1 MKKRL
6 AVIVL
11 SVALGVSMLAGCG
24 NEGEQAQGGV
34 SVEDSGNLG
43 AAGDFSQTESTES
56 STEGDVESGDA
67 QSDTESG
74 AETGESAAAASDGEE
89 NYDGKLVSDGMMEV
103 DYASGFSIELF
114 QGGYRMLTVGDP
126 AQEYLVVPEGMS
138 VPEELDEAVTVLQMP
153 IDNVYIASTGMVSL
167 MNAIGALDYV
177 KLVATDVDGWYIGE
191 VQAAM
196 EDGSIGFS
204 GSYKEPDYEM
214 MVDQGIQLH
223 IDNAMV
229 DSVPEV
235 NEKFTELGI
244 PNLVEISSKE
254 NHPLA
259 RVEWV
264 KLLGVLF
271 DREVQAQTYFDNQK
285 ALMDQATAS
294 ESTGI
299 TVAMGY
305 ITSSGKCYAR
315 NGGDYLVQMI
325 QLAGGDYICADMEPE
340 ESGNTSMTF
349 EEWYAAFKDA
359 DYLFYWN
366 LGNKFYSLQ
375 EMTEYEPLFAD
386 FKAVKEGHVWVTS
399 PDFTQATSAISS
411 IVSDMNTILSSVSPD
426 EVTTEHL
433 IKIPQEAGE

>member
-1 MKKRL
+1 MKNKL

-11 SVALGVSMLAGCG
+11 SAALGLSMLTGCG
-24 NEGEQAQGGV
+24 SEGEQARGGV
-34 SVEDSGNLG
+34 SVENSGADSAG
-43 AAGDFSQTESTES
+43 AGAESSPEAGTGAENGTEAGDGNSQET
-56 STEGDVESGDA
+56 
-67 QSDTESG
+67 G
-74 AETGESAAAASDGEE
+74 AETEDSAAPALSEKENFDGQ
-89 NYDGKLVSDGMMEV
+89 LVSEGMMEV
-103 DYASGFSIELF
+103 DYAEGFSIELF
-114 QGGYRMLTVGDP
+114 KGGYRMLTVGDP
-126 AQEYLVVPEGMS
+126 AEKYLVVPEEMS
-138 VPEELDEAVTVLQMP
+138 VPQELDETVTVLQMP
-153 IDNVYIASTGMVSL
+153 MDNVYIASTGMVSL
-167 MNAIGALDYV
+167 MNAIGALDHV
-177 KLVATDVDGWYIGE
+177 KLVATDAEGWYIDE
-191 VQAAM
+191 VKAAV
-196 EDGSIGFS
+196 EDGRIGFS
-204 GSYKEPDYEM
+204 GNYKEPDYEM
-214 MVDQGIQLH
+214 MVDHEIRLH

-271 DREVQAQTYFDNQK
+271 GREEQAQAYFDNQK
-285 ALMDQATAS
+285 ELMAPATAA
-294 ESTGI
+294 ESSGI

-325 QLAGGDYICADMEPE
+325 RLAGGEYICADMEPE

-349 EEWYAAFKDA
+349 EEWYAAFRDA

-366 LGNKFYSLQ
+366 LGNKFYSIQ

-386 FKAVKEGHVWVTS
+386 FKAVKEGHVWITS

-411 IVSDMNTILSSVSPD
+411 IVSDMNTILSSENPD
-426 EVTTEHL
+426 EVTTDHL
-433 IKIPQEAGE
+433 IKIPQTAEE

>member
-1 MKKRL
+1 MKKKL
-6 AVIVL
+6 VAVIL
-11 SVALGVSMLAGCG
+11 SAALGILLLAGCG
-24 NEGEQAQGGV
+24 NGGEPTQEAAVVG
-34 SVEDSGNLG
+34 DSGASDG
-43 AAGDFSQTESTES
+43 AENPSDAEES
-56 STEGDVESGDA
+56 A
-67 QSDTESG
+67 SG
-74 AETGESAAAASDGEE
+74 AEDSSSEAEKGEE
-89 NYDGKLVSDGMMEV
+89 ESYDGKLVSVGVMEL
-103 DYASGFSIELF
+103 DYAQGFSVELYE
-114 QGGYRMLTVGDP
+114 GGYRMITVGDP
-126 AQEYLVVPEGMS
+126 AEKYLVVPEGMS
-138 VPEELDEAVTVLQMP
+138 VPEEADGTATVLQLPM
-153 IDNVYIASTGMVSL
+153 DKVYIASTGMVSL

-177 KLVATDVDGWYIGE
+177 KLVATEVDGWYIDE
-191 VQAAM
+191 VREAM
-196 EDGSIGFS
+196 EAGRIGFS
-204 GSYKEPDYEM
+204 GNYKEPDYEM
-214 MVDQGIQLH
+214 MVEQGVQLH
-223 IDNAMV
+223 LDNAMV

-271 DREVQAQTYFDNQK
+271 GKEAKAQEYFDNQK
-285 ALMDQATAS
+285 ALMEQATAA

-340 ESGNTSMTF
+340 ESGNTNMTF

-366 LGNKFYSLQ
+366 LGNKFYSIQ
-375 EMTEYEPLFAD
+375 EMVEYEPLFAD
-386 FKAVKEGHVWVTS
+386 FKAVKEGHVWITS

-411 IVSDMNTILSSVSPD
+411 IVSDMNTILSSENPD

-433 IKIPQEAGE
+433 IKIPQEAEGQD

>member
-6 AVIVL
+6 VAVIL
-11 SVALGVSMLAGCG
+11 SAALGMTMLAGCG
-24 NEGEQAQGGV
+24 NEGTPSRGGDSVENDLSDTTGDDTGATVSGEGGSGVDSSEEGGV
-34 SVEDSGNLG
+34 ANSSGS
-43 AAGDFSQTESTES
+43 AGD
-56 STEGDVESGDA
+56 
-67 QSDTESG
+67 SG
-74 AETGESAAAASDGEE
+74 AETE
-89 NYDGKLVSDGMMEV
+89 NYDGKLVSAGTMQMDF
-103 DYASGFSIELF
+103 AKGFSIELF
-114 QGGYRMLTVGDP
+114 EGGYRMITVGAP
-126 AQEYLVVPEGMS
+126 GEKYLVVPEGMS
-138 VPEELDEAVTVLQMP
+138 VPGDTDETVTVLQLP
-153 IDNVYIASTGMVSL
+153 IDKAYIASTSMVSL

-177 KLVATDVDGWYIGE
+177 RLVATDVDGWYIEE
-191 VQAAM
+191 VSKAM

-204 GSYKEPDYEM
+204 GNYKEPDYEM
-214 MVDQGIQLH
+214 MVDQGIRLH
-223 IDNAMV
+223 LDNAMV

-254 NHPLA
+254 SHPLA

-264 KLLGVLF
+264 KMLGVLF
-271 DREVQAQTYFDNQK
+271 GREAEAQAYFDSQK
-285 ALMDQATAS
+285 ALMEQATAA

-366 LGNKFYSLQ
+366 LGNKFYSIQ

-386 FKAVKEGHVWVTS
+386 FKAVREGHVWITS

-411 IVSDMNTILSSVSPD
+411 IVSDMHTILSSENPNT
-426 EVTTEHL
+426 VTTDHL
-433 IKIPQEAGE
+433 IKLPQEAEGQD

>member
-1 MKKRL
+1 MNRKI
-6 AVIVL
+6 AAIVIAA
-11 SVALGVSMLAGCG
+11 ALGISMLTGCG
-24 NEGEQAQGGV
+24 NESGQAQGDV
-34 SVEDSGNLG
+34 SVESS
-43 AAGDFSQTESTES
+43 AQTEDTGSI
-56 STEGDVESGDA
+56 
-67 QSDTESG
+67 SDTKESETG
-74 AETGESAAAASDGEE
+74 AEMGTQAEEQTVSAESAEE
-89 NYDGKLVSDGMMEV
+89 NYDGKLVSDGAMEV
-103 DYASGFSIELF
+103 DYAQGFSVELF

-126 AQEYLVVPEGMS
+126 AQQYLVVPEGMS
-138 VPEELDEAVTVLQMP
+138 VPEEVDEAVTVLQMP

-167 MNAIGALDYV
+167 MNAIDALDCV
-177 KLVATDVDGWYIGE
+177 KLVATDADGWYIDE
-191 VQAAM
+191 VKAAV
-196 EDGSIGFS
+196 ENGVIGFS
-204 GSYKEPDYEM
+204 GNYKEPDYEM
-214 MVDQGIQLH
+214 MVEQGIQLH

-271 DREVQAQTYFDNQK
+271 DREEQAQAYFDNQK
-285 ALMDQATAS
+285 ALMDQATAA
-294 ESTGI
+294 ESSGI

-325 QLAGGDYICADMEPE
+325 GLAGGEYICADMEPE

-366 LGNKFYSLQ
+366 LGNKFYSIA

-411 IVSDMNTILSSVSPD
+411 IVADMNTILSSENPD
-426 EVTTEHL
+426 EVTTDHL
-433 IKIPQEAGE
+433 IKIPQS

>member
-1 MKKRL
+1 MKKRIAAIIL
-6 AVIVL
+6 VVSLGI
-11 SVALGVSMLAGCG
+11 SVLAGCG
-24 NEGEQAQGGV
+24 NDAGQPQGSVPVEG
-34 SVEDSGNLG
+34 SG
-43 AAGDFSQTESTES
+43 A
-56 STEGDVESGDA
+56 
-67 QSDTESG
+67 SDTAENTSEAND
-74 AETGESAAAASDGEE
+74 AETNTETDAPSSEEE
-89 NYDGKLVSDGMMEV
+89 NYDGKLVSDGIMEV
-103 DYASGFSIELF
+103 DYAKGFSIELF

-126 AQEYLVVPEGMS
+126 AAKYLVVPEGMS
-138 VPEELDEAVTVLQMP
+138 VPEELDETVTVLQMP

-167 MNAIGALDYV
+167 MNAIDALDYV
-177 KLVATDVDGWYIGE
+177 KLVATDADGWYIDE
-191 VQAAM
+191 VKAAV
-196 EDGSIGFS
+196 ENGSIGFS
-204 GSYKEPDYEM
+204 GNYKEPDYEM
-214 MVDQGIQLH
+214 MVERDIQLH

-235 NEKFTELGI
+235 NEKFIELGI

-271 DREVQAQTYFDNQK
+271 GREAEAQAYFDNQK
-285 ALMDQATAS
+285 ALMDQATAA
-294 ESTGI
+294 ESSGI

-325 QLAGGDYICADMEPE
+325 GLAGGEYICADMEPE

-366 LGNKFYSLQ
+366 LGNKFYSIQ

-386 FKAVKEGHVWVTS
+386 FKAVQDGHVWVTS

-411 IVSDMNTILSSVSPD
+411 IVADMNTILSSENPD
-426 EVTTEHL
+426 EVTTDHL

>member
-1 MKKRL
+1 MENSGETD
-6 AVIVL
+6 AAE
-11 SVALGVSMLAGCG
+11 SVSP
-24 NEGEQAQGGV
+24 
-34 SVEDSGNLG
+34 
-43 AAGDFSQTESTES
+43 TEES
-56 STEGDVESGDA
+56 ESRA
-67 QSDTESG
+67 ENDTESG
-74 AETGESAAAASDGEE
+74 IESSAEIEDD
-89 NYDGKLVSDGMMEV
+89 YDGRLVSDGVMEV
-103 DYASGFSIELF
+103 DYAAGFSIELF
-114 QGGYRMLTVGDP
+114 KGGDRMLNVGDP
-126 AQEYLVVPEGMS
+126 AQKYLVVPEGMS
-138 VPEELDEAVTVLQMP
+138 VPEELEETVTVLQMP
-153 IDNVYIASTGMVSL
+153 IDNAYIASTGMVSL
-167 MNAIGALDYV
+167 MNAIGALDCV
-177 KLVATDVDGWYIGE
+177 KLVATDVDGWYIDE

-196 EDGSIGFS
+196 GDGSIGYS
-204 GSYKEPDYEM
+204 GNYKEPDYEM

-223 IDNAMV
+223 IDNAMI

-235 NEKFTELGI
+235 NEKFVELGI

-271 DREVQAQTYFDNQK
+271 DREEEALAYFDNQK
-285 ALMDQATAS
+285 ALMDQATAA

-366 LGNKFYSLQ
+366 LGNKFYSIQ

-411 IVSDMNTILSSVSPD
+411 IVSDMNMILSSENPE
-426 EVTTEHL
+426 EVTTDHL
-433 IKIPQEAGE
+433 IKIPQEAEE